1 MICMHAVHLLLN
13 MVIWPFTIRFSD
25 HDFEKPKKTKT
36 KIRITEE
43 SLKRNELRT

>member
-25 HDFEKPKKTKT
+25 HDFKKPKKKQQQFVL
-36 KIRITEE
+36 
-43 SLKRNELRT
+43 LKKV

>member
-13 MVIWPFTIRFSD
+13 MVIWPFTTRFSD
-25 HDFEKPKKTKT
+25 HDFEKTKKKT

>member
-25 HDFEKPKKTKT
+25 HDFEKTKN
-36 KIRITEE
+36 KNKN
-43 SLKRNELRT
+43 SYY